1 MKHVVVWILIP
12 LAAAAGFTWYFV
24 YAANP
29 LTGFW
34 QTAYA
39 EHHASLLAR
48 FPHQPG
54 RYTVIPP
61 HQGQEQFSTQV
72 FHHPV
77 LGATRSFPHGATL
90 LVVFQE
96 KWVLHGNPRLGTYE
110 VVLGTANRVLAAKV
124 TGSFSSS
131 SYKDIGLGPAS

>member
-34 QTAYA
+34 QSAYA
-39 EHHASLLAR
+39 HHHAAQLHR

-54 RYTVIPP
+54 RYTLTLS
-61 HQGQEQFSTQV
+61 GKGSEQFSTRV
-72 FHHPV
+72 FHSTSTSAPHP
-77 LGATRSFPHGATL
+77 FPADARM
-90 LVVFQE
+90 VVIFQE
-96 KWVLHGNPRLGTYE
+96 KWSFHGHARVGTYE
-110 VVLGTANRVLAAKV
+110 IVLGKSNNVLEAKRS
-124 TGSFSSS
+124 GSFSR
-131 SYKDIGLGPAS
+131 P

>member
-1 MKHVVVWILIP
+1 MKHVVVWIIIP

-34 QTAYA
+34 QSAYA
-39 EHHASLLAR
+39 QHHASLLAR

-54 RYTVIPP
+54 RYTVIP
-61 HQGQEQFSTQV
+61 QGKGSEQFSTQV
-72 FHHPV
+72 FHHPMPGTV
-77 LGATRSFPHGATL
+77 GSFPHGATL

-96 KWVLHGNPRLGTYE
+96 IWSDHGHAERGRYDI
-110 VVLGTANRVLAAKV
+110 VLGSGNQVLQTKI

-131 SYKDIGLGPAS
+131 

>member
-29 LTGFW
+29 LRGFW
-34 QTAYA
+34 QSAYA
-39 EHHASLLAR
+39 EHHASLLTR

-54 RYTVIPP
+54 RYTVIP
-61 HQGQEQFSTQV
+61 QGKSSEQFSTRV

-77 LGATRSFPHGATL
+77 PGTVGRFPHGATL

-96 KWVLHGNPRLGTYE
+96 KWSSHGHPRLGTYDI
-110 VVLGTANRVLAAKV
+110 VLGTANQVLAAKI

-131 SYKDIGLGPAS
+131 